1 VASRGNIPAMSAAT
15 PKSAGGFKKELGW
28 FSLLAMSLGT
38 VIGSGWLLLPS
49 VVASNAGPA
58 SLISWVIAGVIML
71 IVCMVY
77 AELGAAWPAAGAV
90 ALYPR
95 LSHGSFTGHIAG
107 WAAFVSYVIIP
118 SAEAVAVTRYA
129 AAYVP
134 EFTDASQHLTG
145 VGMLFAIAILAALG
159 LLNYVGVKYLA
170 IFQNWMTSLKY
181 APILLFVV
189 GGAFLLFKPENFSA
203 FGGFAPYGVS
213 GVFLGTSSTVFAYV
227 GFRQALD
234 FGAEAKNPGRDIP
247 IALFG
252 TIILA
257 MITYFLIALVFVGGI
272 DWSHLSQFGVTTGDW
287 HSLSRLP
294 APLYNILIAGG
305 LGVIGFLIFLDGI
318 VSPNGPNATNI
329 GSVPRVLY
337 TMAENNS
344 MPSIFLQMNERL
356 GTPGWG
362 LFICFL
368 IEVGFLLLSGGGYG
382 ALISSINV
390 SFMVAYAMGP
400 VANGGL
406 RIIAPDTKRPYRV
419 PLDPVVNPLAFVL
432 ASLLLFWSR
441 WPLTGETLGVLFVGV
456 LIYIGYGVAGRV
468 DLKTIRYGLW
478 LITYLLVMA
487 LLSFLGDRHFGG
499 IGVLP
504 FGWDLLAVVVVCLML
519 YYWGVRQSVD
529 FDRDMGSRA
538 ENEARVRQHTGRRAR
553 PPS

>member
-1 VASRGNIPAMSAAT
+1 MSTAT
-15 PKSAGGFKKELGW
+15 TKPTGGFKKELGW

-38 VIGSGWLLLPS
+38 VLGSGWLLLPS

-58 SLISWVIAGVIML
+58 SLISWIIAGVIML

-134 EFTDASQHLTG
+134 AFTNASQHLTG
-145 VGMLFAIAILAALG
+145 LGMLFAIAILALLG
-159 LLNYVGVKYLA
+159 LLNYIGVKYLA
-170 IFQNWMTSLKY
+170 IFQNWVTSLKY
-181 APILLFVV
+181 APILLFII
-189 GGAFLLFKPENFSA
+189 GGGILLFKPENFSA
-203 FGGFAPYGVS
+203 FGGFAPYGYS
-213 GVFLGTSSTVFAYV
+213 GVFIGTASTVFAYV

-234 FGAEAKNPGRDIP
+234 FGAEAKNPGRDMP

-252 TIILA
+252 TIIMA
-257 MITYFLIALVFVGGI
+257 MITYILIALVFVGGI
-272 DWSHLSQFGVTTGDW
+272 DWGNLSQFGVSNGDW
-287 HSLSRLP
+287 HSLSKLP

-305 LGVIGFLIFLDGI
+305 LGVIGFLIFIDGI
-318 VSPNGPNATNI
+318 VSPNGPNATNV

-337 TMAENNS
+337 AMAENKS
-344 MPSIFLQMNERL
+344 MPSIFLRLNERL

-382 ALISSINV
+382 ELISAINV
-390 SFMVAYAMGP
+390 AFMVAYAMGP

-406 RIIAPDTKRPYRV
+406 RKIAPDTKRPYRV
-419 PLDPVVNPLAFVL
+419 PLSGIVNPLAFVL

-441 WPLTGETLGVLFVGV
+441 WPLTGETLGILFVGV
-456 LIYIGYGVAGRV
+456 LIYIGYGLAGRV
-468 DLKTIRYGLW
+468 DLKTVRYGLW

-487 LLSFLGDRHFGG
+487 LLSFLGDSHFGG

-504 FGWDLLAVVVVCLML
+504 FGWDFLVVAVACVIL
-519 YYWGVRQSVD
+519 YYWGIKQSLE

-538 ENEARVRQHTGRRAR
+538 ESDAKARQDAVRRAR
-553 PPS
+553 DERNR